1 MTLPEFQGEQFE
13 KGLKV
18 RKEVLGEKHVNAS
31 LAAADE
37 LTAPLQK
44 LVTEWCWG
52 EVWTRPGLERKTRS
66 FLNLSMLTAL
76 NRPHELKLHVR
87 GAINN
92 GATEEEIVEVLL
104 QAAVYC
110 GVPAALDSMR
120 VVAETIREMR
130 KEKAA
135 DAG

>member
-52 EVWTRPGLERKTRS
+52 EIWTRPGLERKTRS

>member
-18 RKEVLGEKHVNAS
+18 RKEVLGEAYVNAS
-31 LAAADE
+31 LAAADD

-52 EVWTRPGLERKTRS
+52 EIWTRQGLERKTRS
-66 FLNLSMLTAL
+66 FLNLAMLTAL

-120 VVAETIREMR
+120 VVAETIRDMR
-130 KEKAA
+130 KEKTA